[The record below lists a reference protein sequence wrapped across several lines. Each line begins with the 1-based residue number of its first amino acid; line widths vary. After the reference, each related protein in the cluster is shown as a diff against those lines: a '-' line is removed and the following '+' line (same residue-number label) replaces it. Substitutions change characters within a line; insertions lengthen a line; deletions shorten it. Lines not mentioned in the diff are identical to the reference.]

1 MHAQF
6 TALRAA
12 TGLYSIGLLRKIFLI
27 GCGLFI
33 LLLIVISL
41 LAYYIS
47 AWWWLFSSIPVIIF
61 IIFCGALLIARIIVK
76 KVVPGTITILQK
88 NEVKDFNNKVSIVI
102 AHMQTNYF
110 LIAYHLLK
118 DVIIHHEARE
128 LKKLIQDSSQLKSDF
143 VRLVSFFE

>member
-41 LAYYIS
+41 LAYYIGV
-47 AWWWLFSSIPVIIF
+47 WWWLFSSIPVIIF

-76 KVVPGTITILQK
+76 KVIPGTITILQK
-88 NEVKDFNNKVSIVI
+88 NEVKDF
-102 AHMQTNYF
+102 MQTNYF

-118 DVIIHHEARE
+118 M
-128 LKKLIQDSSQLKSDF
+128 
-143 VRLVSFFE
+143 